1 MAAEASFLRT
11 GGWSGDQMKVYSVD
25 VQCVCVC
32 VSTRYDRVSKYML
45 IFSDEGFEDE
55 HMVWI

>member
-1 MAAEASFLRT
+1 
-11 GGWSGDQMKVYSVD
+11 MKVYSVD
-25 VQCVCVC
+25 VQCVCVCVC

-55 HMVWI
+55 HMV